1 MGEAAKIS
9 LKAIGKQDTHLLS
22 KDPEDSLFHPK
33 IEQHSEFRKYHN
45 RHTVSNPSNKS
56 WWPFGETVKVD
67 LNPQNMGDL
76 LTNMW
81 VRIDLP
87 RFDTEFSLDE
97 SAERYYFVGYTAAE
111 FGVRVSGS
119 PFTIQQA
126 YDYVRGSFNPFDE
139 FDEVDQYYGFQYLQT
154 LYRARSERFQS
165 FLYQMIERNPYNVPA
180 GVTVPESLFW
190 GYAPYVGR
198 KLIKKIRFIVDETVI
213 EELDA
218 ESINIYDNIYKTR
231 DQKIAGY
238 LQYNMGIITSDY
250 QVFNNVSLQRLVN
263 SNQVFVHIP
272 FFLSK
277 NYRTE
282 VHTGNTQQNSPFP
295 VCAIHKQKIQIEI
308 EFFDTPY
315 FIHRTY
321 RNGGVAPYDPS
332 ITYPQRPFITHI
344 INNFD
349 IVTEE
354 ITLNNE
360 ERLYYKN
367 NPLTLTYDF
376 MNRHTS
382 TDVKPNEENTITVKL
397 EPSIPVKIF
406 HWFFRWKGYEVLGN
420 YELDLV
426 KNRFNYS
433 EYPGGNHVLKTAH
446 FTLNGERLPRI
457 SNIDYAYYS
466 KYINSTMK
474 IAEAGVRPNP
484 KYSGGLADIYDKS
497 YIYSYAFAINPKGD
511 QMSGFLDFSDLNSE
525 RTKLHLELADEVVSA
540 NNDYTLYMYYIGYKT
555 LKFENG
561 YVSFVI

>member
-1 MGEAAKIS
+1 MGEAANIS

-56 WWPFGETVKVD
+56 WWPFGETIKVD
-67 LNPQNMGDL
+67 LKPQNMGDL

-81 VRIDLP
+81 VRVDLP
-87 RFDTEFSLDE
+87 RFDTIFTLNE
-97 SAERYYFVGYTAAE
+97 SAERYYFCTFTAAE

-119 PFTIQQA
+119 PFTYQEA
-126 YDYVRGSFNPFDE
+126 YNYIRGEFNPFDWFE
-139 FDEVDQYYGFQYLQT
+139 EPGPYYTFNS
-154 LYRARSERFQS
+154 RRSEYRNYSQRFQS
-165 FLYQMIERNPYNVPA
+165 YLYEKVAEGGNNINA
-180 GVTVPESLFW
+180 GVTPPESLFW

-218 ESINIYDNIYKTR
+218 DSIIIHDNIYKTY

-238 LQYNMGIITSDY
+238 LQYNMGIITTDY
-250 QVFNNVSLQRLVN
+250 EVIRNQSLQRLVN
-263 SNQVFVHIP
+263 SNQVFIHIP

-295 VCAIHKQKIQIEI
+295 VCAIHKQKIHIEI

-315 FIHRTY
+315 FIQRSY
-321 RNGGVAPYDPS
+321 SNGGVAPYNPS
-332 ITYPQRPFITHI
+332 LTYPQRPFRTHI

-367 NPLTLTYDF
+367 NPITLTYDF

-382 TDVKPNEENTITVKL
+382 TDVKPNEDNTITVKL

-406 HWFFRWKGYEVLGN
+406 HWFFRWNGYEVLGD
-420 YELDLV
+420 YEVDLTT
-426 KNRFNYS
+426 NRFNYS
-433 EYPGGNHVLKTAH
+433 EYPGGSHVLKTAH

-457 SNIDYAYYS
+457 SNIDYEYYS
-466 KYINSTMK
+466 KYVNSTMK
-474 IAEAGVRPNP
+474 LSEAGVRPNP
-484 KYSGGLADIYDKS
+484 NYSGGLADIYDKS
-497 YIYSYAFAINPKGD
+497 YIYSYAFAINPKSD